1 MHTYK
6 VLYRGLAIVVMGMML
21 LAGCL
26 WLLNTAQA
34 ANRGSSSAL
43 SSLEATGKYILVDDF
58 KDGDWWNYCG
68 GNEYCWE
75 ANGGSISCSIQTT
88 PDDGFLEMQYNVI
101 PTTAIALFT
110 SELTECGSLA
120 ALDTVWVA
128 VKGENGSEPIY
139 IEFKD
144 CGPHHPKQLIG
155 DYLAQGI
162 TTTGWS
168 AVAIP
173 LTAFDEITDWTCIER
188 LNIMASNEI
197 TSGQGTIYV
206 DDIRLLPAR
215 VLVDDFHDAEPENEL
230 GGTSDTWAYSGTIFY
245 DYPDGVLKL
254 DYDVVTPTAAAT
266 YMTKL
271 RYTNLLSWK
280 DALFFKVRGDQG
292 SEEIAVEFKDCGLS
306 GWTHHPKVKVSD
318 YLVGGITRDWRGVA
332 IPLAAFADDMDWTC
346 VEYIAFY
353 VSADPC
359 FNSGRGKVYI
369 DDVVLAPTSR
379 PIPLIVDH
387 FDDCNDCN
395 ALIGAWNCSTV
406 GTANIDCAPDPVHR
420 YGNDGCGYQITY
432 DVEGKSSAWVYSELK
447 GLDVTD
453 YTHLRFLLKG
463 AAGGEAFH
471 VWLGDRNGNERYK
484 DIVADDHWQ
493 EVIIPLDYFSPHVNP
508 TDLSGLKIAFEW
520 RPMAGEVY
528 IDDISFMQP
537 CTFLPIILKDYYEEA
552 PCPDSV
558 PSCPAPYNNYEPN
571 NFRCSTTF
579 ALDSCEAI
587 DSYICASDDIDD
599 YYYIEVTSLSP
610 ITVRLTNIPNGVDYD
625 LYLYYGDSRVAG
637 SDNPGNA
644 NEEINYIPSQTG
656 RYYIRVYPYSGHS
669 LSPYRL
675 HANFQ

>member
-1 MHTYK
+1 MHTHK
-6 VLYRGLAIVVMGMML
+6 VLYRGLAIVVTGMML

-110 SELTECGSLA
+110 SELTKCGSLA
-120 ALDTVWVA
+120 ALDKVWVA
-128 VKGENGSEPIY
+128 VKGESGSEPIY

-230 GGTSDTWAYSGTIFY
+230 GGTSDTWAYSGTIVY
-245 DYPDGVLKL
+245 DYPDGVLEL
-254 DYDVVTPTAAAT
+254 DYNVITPTCAAT
-266 YMTKL
+266 YLTKL
-271 RYTNLLSWK
+271 RYTNLLSQK
-280 DALFFKVRGDQG
+280 DALFFKIRGDQG

-306 GWTHHPKVKVSD
+306 GWWHYPKVKVSD
-318 YLVGGITRDWRGVA
+318 YLVGGITTDWRGVA

-346 VEYIAFY
+346 VEYIGFY
-353 VSADPC
+353 VSADSC
-359 FNSGRGKVYI
+359 FNSGRGKVYV
-369 DDVVLAPTSR
+369 DDVVLAPTLC

-395 ALIGAWNCSTV
+395 ALIGAWNCSTS

-463 AAGGEAFH
+463 AAGGEALH
-471 VWLGDRNGNERYK
+471 VYLGDSENERYRT
-484 DIVADDHWQ
+484 IVADDNWQ
-493 EVIIPLDYFSPHVNP
+493 AWMLPLSYFSPTV
-508 TDLSGLKIAFEW
+508 DLTSLSELKIAFEW
-520 RPMAGEVY
+520 RTMAGEVY
-528 IDDISFMQP
+528 LDDISFMRP
-537 CTFLPIILKDYYEEA
+537 CTTFLPIVMRGY
-552 PCPDSV
+552 CGCGPD
-558 PSCPAPYNNYEPN
+558 NYEPN
-571 NFRCSTTF
+571 DSCNQAYGSLTSGQTYQSYISCCDVATYKKSDYFYIDISTTN
-579 ALDSCEAI
+579 AI
-587 DSYICASDDIDD
+587 NIYLTDIPAG
-599 YYYIEVTSLSP
+599 T
-610 ITVRLTNIPNGVDYD
+610 DYD
-625 LYLYYGDSRVAG
+625 LCLYRNPSDDPNNPAACSRNDG
-637 SDNPGNA
+637 NSPEMISYNPPA
-644 NEEINYIPSQTG
+644 TG
-656 RYYIRVYPYSGHS
+656 RYYIRVYAHSGYSASPYS
-669 LSPYRL
+669 LQVTYD
-675 HANFQ
+675 